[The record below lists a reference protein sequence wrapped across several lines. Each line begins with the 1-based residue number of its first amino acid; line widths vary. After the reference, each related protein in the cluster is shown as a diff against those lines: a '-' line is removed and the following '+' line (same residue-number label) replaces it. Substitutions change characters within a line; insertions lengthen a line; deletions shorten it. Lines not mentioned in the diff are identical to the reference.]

1 MNHTDKM
8 MKKFFKIFFQDFNF
22 QFIEKLRNYLY
33 IIEKNDF
40 LKKKK
45 LLK

>member
-8 MKKFFKIFFQDFNF
+8 MKKFFKIFFQDLNF